1 MSVNIN
7 RKMANP
13 QIEQIAQ
20 ILIDLP
26 PEKIVAVRDYV
37 LFLQSRYGSSEIV
50 DESDVWSEED
60 VRDISAASIS
70 YALQSGWGDAEN
82 G

>member
-7 RKMANP
+7 RKIADP

-37 LFLQSRYGSSEIV
+37 LFLQSRYGSSEII

-60 VRDISAASIS
+60 ARDISAASIS
-70 YALQSGWGDAEN
+70 YALQSVWGDAEN
-82 G
+82 D